1 MHNPRPVTILGR
13 ASSEGNS
20 MSSLGPFVEI
30 SRIQNEINRLFDN
43 LLELKGSGAEAGG
56 EWLPNADVYETEEDL
71 IVKFEVPGV
80 LLKDVTLGISG
91 NNLVLRGEKKRAET
105 DRDAHYHCM
114 ERAHGKFK
122 RIVHIASPVNTHQ
135 ATTDLNE
142 GVLKVTFPKV
152 PNRRGEEIPISIKG
166 AK

>member
-1 MHNPRPVTILGR
+1 
-13 ASSEGNS
+13 

-43 LLELKGSGAEAGG
+43 LLELKGSGVEAGG
-56 EWLPNADVYETEEDL
+56 EWLPNADVYETEEEL
-71 IVKFEVPGV
+71 VVKFEIPSVR
-80 LLKDVTLGISG
+80 LKDVTLTISG
-91 NNLVLRGEKKRAET
+91 NNLVLRGEKRRSEPAKSAK
-105 DRDAHYHCM
+105 YHCM

-122 RIVHIASPVNTHQ
+122 RVVHIASPVNTHQ

-152 PNRRGEEIPISIKG
+152 PNRRGEDIPINVKG
-166 AK
+166 EK